1 MAKMAHYRR
10 CEFSLAVRTGGIHI
24 YYYSIS
30 LKNIKNCCNY
40 YKVSVILSITGEDCE
55 TYLVNTMLQ
64 YFITS
69 KTRRKIIMLFSKY
82 PDYKIHIRGLAKIIR
97 EDPGN
102 IARELAKLEKIGYVR
117 SAKDGNTKV
126 YWANQTFLLFK
137 ELQSMVLK
145 TSNKK

>member
-1 MAKMAHYRR
+1 M
-10 CEFSLAVRTGGIHI
+10 
-24 YYYSIS
+24 
-30 LKNIKNCCNY
+30 KNN
-40 YKVSVILSITGEDCE
+40 S
-55 TYLVNTMLQ
+55 MLQ

-82 PDYKIHIRGLAKIIR
+82 PDYKIHIRGLAKIIK

-102 IARELAKLEKIGYVR
+102 IARELVKLEKIGYLR

-145 TSNKK
+145 TSNRK

>member
-1 MAKMAHYRR
+1 
-10 CEFSLAVRTGGIHI
+10 
-24 YYYSIS
+24 
-30 LKNIKNCCNY
+30 
-40 YKVSVILSITGEDCE
+40 
-55 TYLVNTMLQ
+55 MLQ

-82 PDYKIHIRGLAKIIR
+82 PDYKIHIRGLAKIIK

-117 SAKDGNTKV
+117 SAKDSNTKV

-145 TSNKK
+145 TSHKK

>member
-1 MAKMAHYRR
+1 
-10 CEFSLAVRTGGIHI
+10 
-24 YYYSIS
+24 
-30 LKNIKNCCNY
+30 
-40 YKVSVILSITGEDCE
+40 
-55 TYLVNTMLQ
+55 MLQ

-69 KTRRKIIMLFSKY
+69 KTRRKIITLFSKY
-82 PDYKIHIRGLAKIIR
+82 PDYKIHIRGLAKVTH

-102 IARELAKLEKIGYVR
+102 IARELARLEKIGYVR

-145 TSNKK
+145 TSHKKAKKV

>member
-1 MAKMAHYRR
+1 
-10 CEFSLAVRTGGIHI
+10 
-24 YYYSIS
+24 
-30 LKNIKNCCNY
+30 
-40 YKVSVILSITGEDCE
+40 
-55 TYLVNTMLQ
+55 MLQ

-82 PDYKIHIRGLAKIIR
+82 PDYKIHIRGLAKIIK

-102 IARELAKLEKIGYVR
+102 IARELARLEKIGYVR

-145 TSNKK
+145 TSNKQ

>member
-1 MAKMAHYRR
+1 
-10 CEFSLAVRTGGIHI
+10 
-24 YYYSIS
+24 
-30 LKNIKNCCNY
+30 
-40 YKVSVILSITGEDCE
+40 
-55 TYLVNTMLQ
+55 MLQ

-82 PDYKIHIRGLAKIIR
+82 PDYKIHIRGLAKIIK

-102 IARELAKLEKIGYVR
+102 IARELVKLEKIGYVR
-117 SAKDGNTKV
+117 SVKDGNTKL

>member
-1 MAKMAHYRR
+1 
-10 CEFSLAVRTGGIHI
+10 
-24 YYYSIS
+24 
-30 LKNIKNCCNY
+30 
-40 YKVSVILSITGEDCE
+40 
-55 TYLVNTMLQ
+55 MLQ

-82 PDYKIHIRGLAKIIR
+82 PDYKIHIRGLAKIIK

-102 IARELAKLEKIGYVR
+102 IARELARLEKIGYVR

-145 TSNKK
+145 TSNKKQ

>member
-1 MAKMAHYRR
+1 
-10 CEFSLAVRTGGIHI
+10 
-24 YYYSIS
+24 
-30 LKNIKNCCNY
+30 
-40 YKVSVILSITGEDCE
+40 
-55 TYLVNTMLQ
+55 MLQ

-82 PDYKIHIRGLAKIIR
+82 PDYKIHIRGLAKIIK

-102 IARELAKLEKIGYVR
+102 IARELVKLEKIGYVR
-117 SAKDGNTKV
+117 SVRDGNTKL

>member
-1 MAKMAHYRR
+1 
-10 CEFSLAVRTGGIHI
+10 
-24 YYYSIS
+24 
-30 LKNIKNCCNY
+30 
-40 YKVSVILSITGEDCE
+40 
-55 TYLVNTMLQ
+55 
-64 YFITS
+64 
-69 KTRRKIIMLFSKY
+69 MLFSKY

-137 ELQSMVLK
+137 ELESMVLK

>member
-1 MAKMAHYRR
+1 
-10 CEFSLAVRTGGIHI
+10 
-24 YYYSIS
+24 
-30 LKNIKNCCNY
+30 
-40 YKVSVILSITGEDCE
+40 
-55 TYLVNTMLQ
+55 MLQ

-69 KTRRKIIMLFSKY
+69 KTRRKVITLFSKY
-82 PDYKIHIRGLAKIIR
+82 PDYKIHIRGLAKVTR

-102 IARELAKLEKIGYVR
+102 IARELARLEKIGYVR

-145 TSNKK
+145 TSSKKAKKV

>member
-1 MAKMAHYRR
+1 MY
-10 CEFSLAVRTGGIHI
+10 
-24 YYYSIS
+24 
-30 LKNIKNCCNY
+30 
-40 YKVSVILSITGEDCE
+40 
-55 TYLVNTMLQ
+55 TMLQ

>member
-1 MAKMAHYRR
+1 
-10 CEFSLAVRTGGIHI
+10 
-24 YYYSIS
+24 
-30 LKNIKNCCNY
+30 
-40 YKVSVILSITGEDCE
+40 
-55 TYLVNTMLQ
+55 MLQ

-82 PDYKIHIRGLAKIIR
+82 PDYKIHIRGLAKIIK

-102 IARELAKLEKIGYVR
+102 IARELVKLEKIGYLR

-145 TSNKK
+145 TSNRK

>member
-1 MAKMAHYRR
+1 
-10 CEFSLAVRTGGIHI
+10 
-24 YYYSIS
+24 
-30 LKNIKNCCNY
+30 
-40 YKVSVILSITGEDCE
+40 
-55 TYLVNTMLQ
+55 MLQ

-82 PDYKIHIRGLAKIIR
+82 PDYKIHIRGLAKIIK

-102 IARELAKLEKIGYVR
+102 IARELARLEKIGYVR

>member
-1 MAKMAHYRR
+1 
-10 CEFSLAVRTGGIHI
+10 
-24 YYYSIS
+24 
-30 LKNIKNCCNY
+30 
-40 YKVSVILSITGEDCE
+40 
-55 TYLVNTMLQ
+55 MLQ

>member
-1 MAKMAHYRR
+1 
-10 CEFSLAVRTGGIHI
+10 
-24 YYYSIS
+24 
-30 LKNIKNCCNY
+30 
-40 YKVSVILSITGEDCE
+40 
-55 TYLVNTMLQ
+55 MLQ

-82 PDYKIHIRGLAKIIR
+82 PDYKIHIRGLAKIIK

-102 IARELAKLEKIGYVR
+102 IARELTKLEKIGYLR
-117 SAKDGNTKV
+117 STKDSNTKV

-145 TSNKK
+145 TSHKK

>member
-1 MAKMAHYRR
+1 
-10 CEFSLAVRTGGIHI
+10 
-24 YYYSIS
+24 
-30 LKNIKNCCNY
+30 
-40 YKVSVILSITGEDCE
+40 
-55 TYLVNTMLQ
+55 MLQ

-82 PDYKIHIRGLAKIIR
+82 PDYKIHIRGLAKIIK

-102 IARELAKLEKIGYVR
+102 IARELQRLEKIGYVR
-117 SAKDGNTKV
+117 SSKDGNTKI

-145 TSNKK
+145 TSNKRA

>member
-1 MAKMAHYRR
+1 
-10 CEFSLAVRTGGIHI
+10 
-24 YYYSIS
+24 
-30 LKNIKNCCNY
+30 
-40 YKVSVILSITGEDCE
+40 
-55 TYLVNTMLQ
+55 MLQ

-82 PDYKIHIRGLAKIIR
+82 PDYKIHIRGLAKIIK

-102 IARELAKLEKIGYVR
+102 IARELAKLEKIGYLR
-117 SAKDGNTKV
+117 CAKDGNTKV

-145 TSNKK
+145 TSHKK

>member
-1 MAKMAHYRR
+1 
-10 CEFSLAVRTGGIHI
+10 V
-24 YYYSIS
+24 
-30 LKNIKNCCNY
+30 KNN
-40 YKVSVILSITGEDCE
+40 S
-55 TYLVNTMLQ
+55 MLQ

-82 PDYKIHIRGLAKIIR
+82 PDYKIHIRGLAKIIK

-102 IARELAKLEKIGYVR
+102 IARELVKLEKIGYLR

-145 TSNKK
+145 TSNRK

>member
-1 MAKMAHYRR
+1 
-10 CEFSLAVRTGGIHI
+10 
-24 YYYSIS
+24 
-30 LKNIKNCCNY
+30 
-40 YKVSVILSITGEDCE
+40 
-55 TYLVNTMLQ
+55 MLQ

-82 PDYKIHIRGLAKIIR
+82 PDYKIHIRGLAKIIK

-102 IARELAKLEKIGYVR
+102 IARELAKLEKIGYLR

-145 TSNKK
+145 TSNRK

>member
-1 MAKMAHYRR
+1 
-10 CEFSLAVRTGGIHI
+10 
-24 YYYSIS
+24 
-30 LKNIKNCCNY
+30 
-40 YKVSVILSITGEDCE
+40 
-55 TYLVNTMLQ
+55 MLQ

-102 IARELAKLEKIGYVR
+102 IARELTKLEKIGYVR

-145 TSNKK
+145 TSNRK

>member
-1 MAKMAHYRR
+1 
-10 CEFSLAVRTGGIHI
+10 
-24 YYYSIS
+24 
-30 LKNIKNCCNY
+30 
-40 YKVSVILSITGEDCE
+40 
-55 TYLVNTMLQ
+55 MLQ

-145 TSNKK
+145 T

>member
-1 MAKMAHYRR
+1 MCIRDR
-10 CEFSLAVRTGGIHI
+10 
-24 YYYSIS
+24 
-30 LKNIKNCCNY
+30 
-40 YKVSVILSITGEDCE
+40 
-55 TYLVNTMLQ
+55 

-82 PDYKIHIRGLAKIIR
+82 PDYKIHIRGLAKIIK

-102 IARELAKLEKIGYVR
+102 IARELVKLEKIGYLR

-145 TSNKK
+145 TSNRK

>member
-1 MAKMAHYRR
+1 M
-10 CEFSLAVRTGGIHI
+10 EFKPV
-24 YYYSIS
+24 Y
-30 LKNIKNCCNY
+30 
-40 YKVSVILSITGEDCE
+40 
-55 TYLVNTMLQ
+55 TMLQ

-126 YWANQTFLLFK
+126 YWANQTFLLIK